1 MRKQVSVLVLFT
13 AFTLFSFLRSANAQT
28 IPDPCPNAQPVPQ
41 VLRLPAN
48 LPVSGEDFE
57 YEERVLNYLNTLDYR
72 KLGWCEDKGV
82 RDTGPFINNL
92 AAVVHPGVRIFYSH
106 EVSDWLRN
114 DRKGVIPDG
123 AVIIKEQFPNPPAER
138 LAGIPPEKLG
148 CPNDW
153 TFMIKNSK
161 GSRDGWFWGEL
172 FNPMDFKNPN
182 KFQYPNT
189 GYGIYCLRCHAS
201 AEKELTFASLT
212 NIKGASGFPLQYR
225 VDDSWRAET
234 KPLPAATCTT
244 NGPSGAQ
251 FKVGSAFPSHA
262 QNVAIMEELAVEKLL
277 TLTAPPGIQR
287 FPPEPLDNVIAPPGK
302 ASQVSNA
309 HVPPE
314 FVTSSQ
320 CLTCHSGLSTSPFGP
335 SMAHVFTDEKG
346 NPIDEDGN
354 PINIS
359 KKPPTG
365 VNFSAYGEWRWSP
378 MGLAGRDPVFYS
390 QLESELAFLKG
401 DTETQQGV
409 IDTCLTCHG
418 AMGKKSF
425 AIEHSTD
432 PFQLDFI
439 YEKDPSALGFKYGG
453 LARDGISCLMCHRNA
468 PPSKP
473 GPEYFFTAKDND
485 GKFLN
490 INGNFNLVPADQLYG
505 PFKDDEI
512 TTYPMDTGLGVKPKF
527 NAYLQSS
534 QMCGSCHTIIL
545 PVLDKNLPPDPK
557 NPKAPRHPFKVEQ
570 ATYQEWLNS
579 QYRNEYGSVGAK
591 PESCQF
597 CHMPTGYSNAL
608 DSNAKDKINIQ
619 PIQTRIA
626 VTQDLT
632 YPEADHLA
640 RPDQLDV
647 RYRKDGYRRHEFLG
661 TNGFLLQMFLNPLDD
676 RDNNEILGVRL
687 PDYFTGFLNDLKDAT
702 ANVVT
707 QARTITADV
716 EITNRRASQGTLM
729 VDVTVTNKTGH
740 RFPSGVGFRRAFLE
754 FVVKDKTTG
763 KVVFASG
770 TTNERGEII
779 DINDKDKDDKPK
791 VLPTERHVNN
801 AYQPHFNEGNP
812 IKCTDQV
819 QIYEEL
825 VKDAK
830 GNLTFS
836 FTHRDDEV
844 KDNRIL
850 PIGWSKDGPKDLK
863 LPEQIL
869 DSTRPKG
876 EAEHDPV
883 YLRGEGQSVVTY
895 QVQLPKGRNQR
906 NFIVEV
912 KLYSQTLPQ
921 NFLEE
926 RYQTPGKATER
937 LHYLANLLGNKLENV
952 KDTPPNKDTPDQD
965 MPYRDYKNWKL
976 LIAQATSVG
985 Q

>member
-1 MRKQVSVLVLFT
+1 MRKQSLVRGLF
-13 AFTLFSFLRSANAQT
+13 AALIGFFFFPPANAQT
-28 IPDPCPNAQPVPQ
+28 IPDPCPNAQPVPE
-41 VLRLPAN
+41 VLHLPAN

-57 YEERVLNYLNTLDYR
+57 YEQRVLNYLNTLDYR

-106 EVSDWLRN
+106 EVSDWLRKG
-114 DRKGVIPDG
+114 RQGVIPDG

-153 TFMIKNSK
+153 TFMIKNSNA
-161 GSRDGWFWGEL
+161 SRDGWFWGEL
-172 FNPMDFKNPN
+172 FPMDFKNPN

-201 AEKELTFASLT
+201 AEKELTFASLK
-212 NIKGASGFPLQYR
+212 NIKGAPEFPLQYR
-225 VDDSWRAET
+225 VDDSWRSGIQ
-234 KPLPAATCTT
+234 PLLPTATCTT

-277 TLTAPPGIQR
+277 TLTPPPGIQR

-302 ASQVSNA
+302 ASKVSGA
-309 HVPPE
+309 GVPPE

-346 NPIDEDGN
+346 NPIDNNGK
-354 PINIS
+354 PIQET

-401 DTETQQGV
+401 DTKTQQGV

-425 AIEHSTD
+425 AIEHPND

-439 YEKDPSALGFKYGG
+439 YETDPSAKGFKYGG

-468 PPSKP
+468 PPAKP

-490 INGNFNLVPADQLYG
+490 INGNFNLVPADQVYG

-545 PVLDKNLPPDPK
+545 PVLDKTITENGK
-557 NPKAPRHPFKVEQ
+557 QTHPFEVEQ
-570 ATYQEWLNS
+570 ATYPEWLNS

-597 CHMPTGYSNAL
+597 CHMPTGYSNEL
-608 DSNAKDKINIQ
+608 DNDAKNKINIQ

-632 YPEADHLA
+632 YPEADHVA
-640 RPDQLDV
+640 RPDQLNV
-647 RYRKDGYRRHEFLG
+647 RYRKGGYRRHEFLG
-661 TNGFLLQMFLNPLDD
+661 TNGFLLQMFLNPLDG

-707 QARTITADV
+707 QAQTITADV
-716 EITNRRASQGTLM
+716 EITNRQALRGVLT

-754 FVVKDKTTG
+754 FVVKDKKTG
-763 KVVFASG
+763 QVVFSSG
-770 TTNERGEII
+770 TTNAKGEITNMAG
-779 DINDKDKDDKPK
+779 DR
-791 VLPTERHVNN
+791 LLTERHVGN
-801 AYQPHFNEGNP
+801 AYQPHFNRQNP
-812 IKCTDQV
+812 IESSDQV

-836 FTHRDDEV
+836 FTHRDEEV
-844 KDNRIL
+844 KDNRLL
-850 PIGWSKDGPKDLK
+850 PIGWSQDGPKDLK

-869 DSTRPKG
+869 KSTMPKG
-876 EAEHDPV
+876 EAEHDQV
-883 YLRGEGQSVVTY
+883 YMRGEGQSVVRY
-895 QVQLPKGRNQR
+895 VVRLPQGKNERNY
-906 NFIVEV
+906 IVEV

-921 NFLEE
+921 DFLEE
-926 RYQTPGKATER
+926 RYQTSGKATER
-937 LHYLANLLGNKLENV
+937 LHYLANLLGNKLETV
-952 KDTPPNKDTPDQD
+952 KDTPPDKDTSDKD
-965 MPYRDYKNWKL
+965 VPYKNYKNWKL
-976 LIAQATSVG
+976 LIAQAKSEKAG
-985 Q
+985 N